1 MPRVDRA
8 DALTARADDR
18 GGRIVY
24 QHRLLTRSWPDTD
37 SLKPE
42 KVANWTV
49 PCPVASENAPSADP
63 SYFKLISRCLQV
75 WLATR
80 YWSYTQTIT
89 LAGMTPW

>member
-1 MPRVDRA
+1 VVPFDRAGLMPRVDRA

-42 KVANWTV
+42 KVAN
-49 PCPVASENAPSADP
+49 
-63 SYFKLISRCLQV
+63 
-75 WLATR
+75 
-80 YWSYTQTIT
+80 
-89 LAGMTPW
+89 